1 MGGLE
6 ALLLNRV
13 IREEADEHLVGAGH
27 DGRRLLAATE
37 ATQTGGFAVAPIV
50 DLDVVVGALQMGL
63 HVDLIEGLRQ
73 SMRGENE
80 IK

>member
-27 DGRRLLAATE
+27 DGRRLLSATE
-37 ATQTGGFAVAPIV
+37 ATQTGGFAVAPVV
-50 DLDVVVGALQMGL
+50 DLNVVVGTL
-63 HVDLIEGLRQ
+63 
-73 SMRGENE
+73 
-80 IK
+80 